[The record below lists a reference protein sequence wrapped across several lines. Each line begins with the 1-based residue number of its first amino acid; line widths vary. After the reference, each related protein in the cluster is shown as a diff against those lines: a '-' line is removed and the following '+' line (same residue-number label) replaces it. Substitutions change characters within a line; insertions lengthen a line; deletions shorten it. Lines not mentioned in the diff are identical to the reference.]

1 MYIVSTIYL
10 FLCIIKPP
18 SCYETIIFKK
28 SHFVS
33 MLIARL
39 FSLLPSSLVV
49 WNFILVI
56 IIIIIIGIGMGD
68 EDHPPSRRS
77 SDNLCSQQS
86 KCLLSAVG

>member
-1 MYIVSTIYL
+1 MYTVSTIYL
-10 FLCIIKPP
+10 FLCIIKLP
-18 SCYETIIFKK
+18 SCYETTIFKK

-39 FSLLPSSLVV
+39 FLLLSWSLLV
-49 WNFILVI
+49 WNFILVT
-56 IIIIIIGIGMGD
+56 IIIIIGIGMGD

-77 SDNLCSQQS
+77 SDNLFSQQS